1 MNPGNEFIVTG
12 QEILM
17 RIIVAG
23 GGDFGV
29 RLAESLAKGNEVILI
44 EKDEGRAE
52 YLGEKLSSIVLFG
65 DAADRQVL
73 KHANAE
79 KCDALLAATSDDKAN
94 SEICELAKSFGIKKV
109 AARLN
114 DPEKNELF
122 AKSEAATINIMDSAV
137 NEFLK
142 AIQKPHK

>member
-1 MNPGNEFIVTG
+1 
-12 QEILM
+12 M
-17 RIIVAG
+17 RVIIAG
-23 GGDFGV
+23 GGELGA
-29 RLAESLAKGNEVILI
+29 RLAEQLAGENEVIVI

-65 DAADRQVL
+65 DATEKQVL

-94 SEICELAKSFGIKKV
+94 SAICELAKSFGIKRL

-114 DPEKNELF
+114 DSGRTDLF
-122 AKSEAATINIMDSAV
+122 SSSGAAAINVMDSAV
-137 NEFLK
+137 KEFRKILE
-142 AIQKPHK
+142 KPHK